1 MSGIENALR
10 TVLLLVVAGAIASVA
25 SAQSSYTAAVRG
37 VVTDAS
43 GGAIPGATVTV
54 TESDRNIPHTVISD
68 EEGRYVVTAL
78 PPGTYRLS
86 VELSGFK
93 TYTRANIPLAV
104 QQQATF
110 DVSLQVGDLTESVEV
125 RSRAPFLNTTIPT
138 LGQVIENRYM
148 TALPNI
154 GRNPLALL
162 NLTPGV
168 NGAAGTITP
177 TNTNFVANGTRNSTS
192 DVLVDGALVNTT
204 EQNTGATDLKWTP
217 SVDAVQEFKM
227 QTNFFG
233 AEYAQSG
240 GAIINMVTKSGT
252 NALHG
257 DGYYFL
263 RDSNFNANSWA
274 ANRNG
279 SAKPYYHRDQVGAVT
294 GGPIRRNK
302 TFFFATF
309 EYTQSSSP
317 SSATATVPTL
327 EQRRGDFSQTF
338 FSDGRPI
345 TIYNPFDIY
354 TDAQGI
360 TKRRPFPGNV
370 IPASLLDAVAL
381 TALQYYPKPNQD
393 PNPITHVNNWFMQGI
408 GQSFTKQYDLKAD
421 HSFNNQ
427 LRLTARFSENR
438 NNNDP
443 PNLYALSDP
452 ALAAADPYNGP
463 SFTRTRSAT
472 SNLTFVQNATTLW
485 TFTYGLI
492 YSNYGRDPFNAA
504 FDETTLGLP
513 RYMQDTS
520 TLHVFPTFSA
530 GGYSDMGTQGYWKMD
545 RQEGVHQF
553 SGSMTKILGG
563 HSVKAGAEVRQN
575 FLDYAQP
582 GYPSGRFAFG
592 AQTTS
597 EDLNVGNNYQGNGF
611 ASMLVGWGNGSNFHI
626 DPKAFSRAGYR
637 GFFVQDDWKLSRRLT
652 VNLGL
657 RYEYEVPR
665 TELQNR
671 YSYWDLNAPSPISA
685 PGYDL
690 QGVVKFVDDK
700 TRSPFDADYNNF
712 GPRLGLAYAFD
723 DKTSI
728 RAGAGKFFLL
738 SRATV
743 SGHTGAAFNT
753 DAAVPWSLDS
763 GATRNATLSDPYP
776 QGILTPPGSSLGDMT
791 LIGLGVGTITRQTQN
806 PEMYSWNL
814 SVQRDIGWSSIV
826 EVNYTGSRGVHL
838 YSPYTSLSPLD
849 PVYWLGPNA
858 LYTRAQL
865 QAPVPNPFYGVITD
879 PKAVNLNGRT
889 IQRYRLLRNMPQYD
903 GVSGSDPNAATSDYH
918 GVQLKYDKRFSG
930 GLTVLT
936 HYTWS
941 RMIDDASVTDG
952 NLTWL
957 GGTTSFQNPL
967 DLSME
972 RSLSQHDV
980 AHRFVATGDWQLPF
994 GHERRFGSG
1003 MSRLADAVLGGWEL
1017 SAFFLLQSGFP
1028 LQVNQSGGTLWNGT
1042 QRPNLIGDPATSGD
1056 IHDRLNNY
1064 FNQAAFS
1071 RPATD
1076 TFGTAP
1082 RTLDIRGPGVNIL
1095 DAALI
1100 KNWRVQRGHRIEFRI
1115 EAQNLRN
1122 RPVFS
1127 DPATNYGATNFGV
1140 INNTKVGP
1148 RNVQLGFKYYF

>member
-1 MSGIENALR
+1 MALAVSG
-10 TVLLLVVAGAIASVA
+10 VAW
-25 SAQSSYTAAVRG
+25 AQSSYTAAMRG

-43 GGAIPGATVTV
+43 GGAIPGATVTL
-54 TESDRNIPHTVISD
+54 TESDRNIPHTVITD
-68 EEGRYVVTAL
+68 EAGRYVITAL
-78 PPGTYRLS
+78 PPGRYTFS
-86 VELSGFK
+86 AELTGFK
-93 TYTRANIPLAV
+93 TYTQSNIPLAV

-110 DVSLQVGDLTESVEV
+110 DVSLRVGDLTESVDV

-192 DVLVDGALVNTT
+192 DVLVDGAIVNTT

-240 GAIINMVTKSGT
+240 GAVINMVTKSGT
-252 NALHG
+252 NAFHG
-257 DGYYFL
+257 DGYDFL
-263 RDSNFNANSWA
+263 RDSNLNANSWA

-279 SAKPYYHRDQVGAVT
+279 SSKPYYHRDQVGGVM

-302 TFFFATF
+302 TFFFVTF
-309 EYTQSSSP
+309 EYTRSSSP

-338 FSDGRPI
+338 FSDGRPV
-345 TIYNPFDIY
+345 TIYNPFDTY

-360 TKRRPFPGNV
+360 TKRRPLAGNV
-370 IPASLLDAVAL
+370 IPAALLDPVAL
-381 TALQYYPKPNQD
+381 RALQYYPKPNQD
-393 PNPITHVNNWFMQGI
+393 PNPITHVDNWFMQGI
-408 GQSFTKQYDLKAD
+408 GHSFAKQYDLKVD

-452 ALAAADPYNGP
+452 AIAAADPYNGP
-463 SFTRTRSAT
+463 SFTKTRSAT
-472 SNLTFVQNATTLW
+472 SSLTLVQNASTLW

-504 FDETTLGLP
+504 FDETTVGLP
-513 RYMQDTS
+513 QYMQDTA

-575 FLDYAQP
+575 VLDYAQP
-582 GYPSGRFAFG
+582 GYPSGRFLFG

-597 EDLNVGNNYQGNGF
+597 EDLNTGNSYQGNGF
-611 ASMLVGWGNGSNFHI
+611 ASMLLGWGNGSNFHI

-637 GFFVQDDWKLSRRLT
+637 GFFVQDDWKMSRKLT

-665 TELQNR
+665 TELQSR
-671 YSYWDLNAPSPISA
+671 YSYWDLNAPSPITV

-690 QGVVKFVDDK
+690 KGAIKFVDDQ
-700 TRSPFDADYNNF
+700 TPSPFDADYNNF
-712 GPRLGLAYAFD
+712 GPRLGFAYAVD

-728 RAGAGKFFLL
+728 RGGFGKFFLL

-763 GATRNATLSDPYP
+763 GATRNATLSNPYP
-776 QGILTPPGSSLGDMT
+776 QGVLTPPGSSLGDMT
-791 LIGLGVGTITRQTQN
+791 FIGLGVGTITRQIQN

-826 EVNYTGSRGVHL
+826 EINYTGSRGVHL

-858 LYTRAQL
+858 QYTRAQL
-865 QAPVPNPFYGVITD
+865 QAPVPNPFYGIITD

-918 GVQLKYDKRFSG
+918 GLQLKYDKRFSG

-980 AHRFVATGDWQLPF
+980 EHRFVATGDWQLPF
-994 GHERRFGSG
+994 GRERRFGSG
-1003 MSRLADAVLGGWEL
+1003 VSRLADAVLGGWEV

-1028 LQVNQSGGTLWNGT
+1028 LQVTQSGGTVWNGT
-1042 QRPNLIGDPATSGD
+1042 QRPNLIGDPARPGD
-1056 IHDRLNNY
+1056 VHDLLNNY

-1071 RPATD
+1071 RPAPD

-1082 RTLDIRGPGVNIL
+1082 RTLDMRGPTVNIL

-1100 KNWRVQRGHRIEFRI
+1100 KNWRVQGGQRVEFRI
-1115 EAQNLRN
+1115 EAQNVRN
-1122 RPVFS
+1122 QPVFS
-1127 DPATNYGATNFGV
+1127 DPATSYGASNFGV
-1140 INNTKVGP
+1140 INGTKVGP
-1148 RNVQLGFKYYF
+1148 RNVQLGLKYYF

>member
-1 MSGIENALR
+1 MRNIQNRVRSISFLFVALA
-10 TVLLLVVAGAIASVA
+10 VSSVA
-25 SAQSSYTAAVRG
+25 WAQSSYTAAVRG
-37 VVTDAS
+37 VVTDVS
-43 GGAIPGATVTV
+43 GGAVPGATITV
-54 TESDRNIPHTVISD
+54 TESDRNVPHTVTTDSA
-68 EEGRYVVTAL
+68 GRYVVTAL
-78 PPGTYRLS
+78 PPGRYTLS

-93 TYTRANIPLAV
+93 TYTHTNILLAV

-110 DVSLQVGDLTESVEV
+110 DVSLELGQLTEIVEV
-125 RSRAPFLNTTIPT
+125 QSKASLLNTTIST

-148 TALPNI
+148 LALPNI
-154 GRNPLALL
+154 GRNPLSLMY
-162 NLTPGV
+162 LTPGV
-168 NGAAGTITP
+168 NGAAGNISP
-177 TNTNFVANGTRNSTS
+177 NSTNFVANGTRNSTS
-192 DVLVDGALVNTT
+192 DVLVDGAIVNTT

-252 NALHG
+252 NAFHG
-257 DGYYFL
+257 DGYDFL
-263 RDSNFNANSWA
+263 RDSNLNANTWA

-279 SAKPYYHRDQVGAVT
+279 SPKPYYHRDQVGGVL
-294 GGPIRRNK
+294 GGPIRKNR

-309 EYTQSSSP
+309 EYTRSSSP

-338 FSDGRPI
+338 FSDGKPI
-345 TIYNPFDIY
+345 TIYNPFDTY
-354 TDAQGI
+354 KDAQGI

-370 IPASLLDAVAL
+370 IPPELQDRIAL
-381 TALQYYPKPNQD
+381 KALQYFPKPNQD
-393 PNPITHVNNWFMQGI
+393 PNPITHINNWFMQGI
-408 GQSFTKQYDLKAD
+408 GESVAKQYDLKVD
-421 HSFNNQ
+421 HSFNNR

-438 NNNDP
+438 NHNAP
-443 PNLYALSDP
+443 PNLYALADA

-463 SFTRTRSAT
+463 SFTETRSAT
-472 SNLTFVQNATTLW
+472 SNVTFIQNPTTLW

-492 YSNYGRDPFNAA
+492 YSNYGRDPFNAT

-513 RYMQDTS
+513 PYMQDAA
-520 TLHVFPTFSA
+520 TLHVFPMFSA

-553 SGSMTKILGG
+553 SGSMTKTLRG
-563 HSVKAGAEVRQN
+563 HNIKAGAEVRQN

-582 GYPSGRFAFG
+582 GYPSGHFTFG

-597 EDLNVGNNYQGNGF
+597 EDLNAGNTYQGNGF
-611 ASMLVGWGNGSNFHI
+611 ASMLLGWGNGSNFHI

-637 GFFVQDDWKLSRRLT
+637 GFFVQDDWKVSRALT

-671 YSYWDLNAPSPISA
+671 YSYWDLNTKSPISV

-690 QGVVKFVDDK
+690 NGVMKFVDDT
-700 TRSPFDADYNNF
+700 TRSPFDITHNNF
-712 GPRLGLAYAFD
+712 GPRLGLAYALN
-723 DKTSI
+723 DKTAI
-728 RAGAGKFFLL
+728 RAAAGKFFLL

-763 GATRNATLSDPYP
+763 GATRNATLSNPYP

-791 LIGLGVGTITRQTQN
+791 FIGLGVGTITRQTRN

-814 SVQRDIGWSSIV
+814 SVQRDLGWSSMV
-826 EVNYTGSRGVHL
+826 EINYTGSRGVHL

-858 LYTRAQL
+858 QYTRAQL
-865 QAPVPNPFYGVITD
+865 QAAVPNPFYGIITD

-889 IQRYRLLRNMPQYD
+889 IQQYRLLRNMPQYD
-903 GVSGSDPNAATSDYH
+903 GVSGSDPNAAESNYH
-918 GVQLKYDKRFSG
+918 GVQFKYDKRFSR

-967 DLSME
+967 DLSAE

-980 AHRFVATGDWQLPF
+980 EHRFVATGDWQLPF

-1003 MSRLADAVLGGWEL
+1003 VSRLVDAVIGGWEI
-1017 SAFFLLQSGFP
+1017 SAFFTLQSGFP
-1028 LQVNQSGGTLWNGT
+1028 LQVSQSGGTLWNGT
-1042 QRPNLIGDPATSGD
+1042 QRPNLIGDPATPGD

-1064 FNQAAFS
+1064 FTQAAFS
-1071 RPATD
+1071 RPAPD

-1082 RTLDIRGPGVNIL
+1082 RTLDIRGPRVNIL

-1100 KNWRVQRGHRIEFRI
+1100 KNWRLQAGQRVEFRI
-1115 EAQNLRN
+1115 EAQNARN
-1122 RPVFS
+1122 YPVFS
-1127 DPATNYGATNFGV
+1127 DPATSYGASNFGV
-1140 INNTKVGP
+1140 INGTKVGP